1 MDIISLIASAIK
13 SKRKEVVNFI
23 ISHGGSINLN
33 DSDVR
38 IGDELSKVLSS
49 SQKNREDFATILSG
63 KNISNNDGSDWGS
76 WFKGI
81 TGASDTTTT
90 TTTSDSTSDSTSGE
104 SKFANIFSAVTG
116 GLTGIFGT
124 VGDIA
129 AGGSGPTGAD
139 MLRMQLINQN
149 IERDK
154 KASATITVAIIALVV
169 VMIAVGFLIYKK
181 YQ

>member
-13 SKRKEVVNFI
+13 NKRKEVVNFI

-49 SQKNREDFATILSG
+49 SQKNRQDFALILSG
-63 KNISNNDGSDWGS
+63 KNISNADDPKDTFSDV
-76 WFKGI
+76 
-81 TGASDTTTT
+81 
-90 TTTSDSTSDSTSGE
+90 
-104 SKFANIFSAVTG
+104 FSAITG

-154 KASATITVAIIALVV
+154 KASATITIAIIALFV
-169 VMIAVGFLIYKK
+169 VMLVIGFLIYKK